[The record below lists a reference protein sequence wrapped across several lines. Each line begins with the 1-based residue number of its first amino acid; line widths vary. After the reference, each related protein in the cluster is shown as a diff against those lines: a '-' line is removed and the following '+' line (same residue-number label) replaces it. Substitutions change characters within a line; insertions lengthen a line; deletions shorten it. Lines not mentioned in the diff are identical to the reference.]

1 MPVVVVFD
9 TLNRSLRGAESSDQ
23 DMTAYVQVCDAIREA
38 FDCAIIVV
46 HQCGIDGTRPRGHTS
61 LTGAVDAQIAVKRD
75 KSGTIIATVEFMKDG
90 EEGEA
95 IASRLE
101 QVELGLDEDGET
113 ITSCVLVPGEVPAAN
128 ASGPR
133 LTANQRSM
141 LNILDDAEPAGLL
154 TEEWNARA
162 REEGI
167 GVKRRA
173 TLMDIRKALKDKKMV
188 HCYLDRWHITRR
200 A

>member
-1 MPVVVVFD
+1 
-9 TLNRSLRGAESSDQ
+9 
-23 DMTAYVQVCDAIREA
+23 MTAYVQACDAVREA

-46 HQCGIDGTRPRGHTS
+46 HHCGIDGTRPRGHTS
-61 LTGAVDAQIAVKRD
+61 LTGAVNAQIAIKRD

-90 EEGEA
+90 EEGET

-113 ITSCVLVPGEVPAAN
+113 ITSCVLVSEDVPAASG
-128 ASGPR
+128 SGPR
-133 LTANQRSM
+133 LPANQRSM

-154 TEEWNARA
+154 TEEWNERA

-173 TLMDIRKALKDKKMV
+173 TLMDLRKALKDKKMV
-188 HCYLDRWHITRR
+188 HCYLDRWHVARR